1 MHAFLW
7 SFVGVISAV
16 DVLASRRE
24 KKHIC
29 FWRVV
34 VVQVLYY
41 CATCSIAIIIII
53 MFLSF
58 GSFELNLVLWCDVVV
73 VVVVVAGD
81 SSQISWQILKFLCRH
96 QQQQHL
102 EQKFF
107 ERAFEDCT
115 LIFLSRLLDS
125 STELLFRRAWHT
137 YKQSMQRVLDGF
149 VLRVWQSLLKLYT
162 GLLPDFYFLLTRE
175 QVS

>member
-1 MHAFLW
+1 M
-7 SFVGVISAV
+7 
-16 DVLASRRE
+16 
-24 KKHIC
+24 
-29 FWRVV
+29 
-34 VVQVLYY
+34 QVLYY
-41 CATCSIAIIIII
+41 CGTCSIATIIIIIIIII
-53 MFLSF
+53 MFLFF

-73 VVVVVAGD
+73 VVAGD
-81 SSQISWQILKFLCRH
+81 SFQISWQILKFLCRH
-96 QQQQHL
+96 QQQYL
-102 EQKFF
+102 EQKYF

-115 LIFLSRLLDS
+115 LTFLSRLLDS